1 MVGLPLAHVSWSLA
15 DNAQRKACDAFLID
29 VFGAETAYEIL
40 LTPETAAM
48 GLDREERLM
57 VIGDTM
63 LIPIAP
69 AGAGERPESGIGTM
83 LRRHARPG
91 MWLGVAL
98 RVADLSAADAWLTAK
113 GFRPR
118 YDPGMESHYFLIHR
132 KEVLGMRVEI
142 MHGELPNDPR
152 LKPDWNPARWRDAHP
167 LGIEGL
173 QSIGVSTSSLELARE
188 TFADRLEWPE
198 LSRRKLPGDEAD
210 CASFLMG
217 DTVIEAMQPTNETS
231 PLARHCRDIQ
241 GIYCLTFKV
250 RSAAGAAEYL
260 RGRGFDLVG
269 DSRTRFAIAPQLA
282 HGRLIY
288 FTDETVEGYPP
299 LGSLLRQPAEFPAA
313 SADCTPGTGH

>member
-1 MVGLPLAHVSWSLA
+1 MVGLPLAHLSWSLPGN
-15 DNAQRKACDAFLID
+15 DVRKACDAFFID

-40 LTPETAAM
+40 LTPETARM

-69 AGAGERPESGIGTM
+69 AGAGEKPESGIGTM

-98 RVADLSAADAWLTAK
+98 RVADLRAADAWLTAK

-132 KEVLGMRVEI
+132 KEVLGVRVEI
-142 MHGELPNDPR
+142 MQGELPNDPR
-152 LKPDWNPARWRDAHP
+152 LKPDWNAARWRDAHP

-173 QSIGVSTSSLELARE
+173 QSIGVSVPSLDVARE
-188 TFADRLEWPE
+188 IFAHRFEWPE
-198 LSRRKLPGDEAD
+198 LSRRRLVHDDAD

-217 DTVIEAMQPTNETS
+217 DTVIEAMQPVGEGST
-231 PLARHCRDIQ
+231 LAQHCRDIQ

-250 RSAAGAAEYL
+250 RSGAAAAEYL
-260 RGRGFDLVG
+260 RGKGLSLIG
-269 DSRTRFAIAPQLA
+269 DPATRFAIVPEQAQ
-282 HGRLIY
+282 GRLIY
-288 FTDETVEGYPP
+288 FTDQTVEGYPP
-299 LGSLLRQPAEFPAA
+299 PGSMLRQPAEFPAVVA
-313 SADCTPGTGH
+313 NSANPT